1 MPVRAAWW
9 WYRSS
14 ECKGAGSGVGVVWA
28 GPRAQ
33 RPCLGGAGRSQSVA
47 HLPGVQRA
55 WVDRNIRGCRRNRRD
70 GGVVIRA
77 EHAKRVSMAV
87 SRVPAPAQR
96 VGGLGW
102 LGGRGA
108 TRLGPKVPPLQG
120 APPRRPGERPRG
132 CVVRM
137 LAGRGA
143 AWRGARARPRAPSAR
158 SLRPSPLPPSLGAA
172 HLCSDWPAPPSR
184 SVQGWVGRT
193 VTIGIV
199 WEFALRLIA
208 FGEAAAACCA
218 LQIAG

>member
-1 MPVRAAWW
+1 MCRVAADAPVTALAASDTSSISKKADACAGGAGW

-14 ECKGAGSGVGVVWA
+14 ECKGQAAGSGVGVVWA

-55 WVDRNIRGCRRNRRD
+55 WVDTNVRGCRRNRRD

-96 VGGLGW
+96 VRGLGW
-102 LGGRGA
+102 CGGRVA
-108 TRLGPKVPPLQG
+108 TRLGAKVPPLQG

-137 LAGRGA
+137 LAGRGV

-158 SLRPSPLPPSLGAA
+158 SLRPFPLPPSLGAA

-184 SVQGWVGRT
+184 SV
-193 VTIGIV
+193 
-199 WEFALRLIA
+199 
-208 FGEAAAACCA
+208 
-218 LQIAG
+218 

>member
-87 SRVPAPAQR
+87 SRVPAPTQR

-143 AWRGARARPRAPSAR
+143 RPGAVHVQGPGRRALAPSVPPLSRPRWAQLTFAPTGLRHRHAPCKDGWEERSQSA
-158 SLRPSPLPPSLGAA
+158 S
-172 HLCSDWPAPPSR
+172 
-184 SVQGWVGRT
+184 
-193 VTIGIV
+193 
-199 WEFALRLIA
+199 
-208 FGEAAAACCA
+208 FGSSHF
-218 LQIAG
+218 G